1 MELFRLQFP
10 NSELLAIKDEREDK
24 IIDFKLHMSQSVS
37 RYQKHLPKGVEQR
50 LKKMAEERDLVN
62 SIKEDFFKAIE
73 SLNVRKI
80 GSYGDDETEMLD
92 FAILIALHLKELSL
106 IAKYGSKG
114 DILDTQRVTRRTS

>member
-1 MELFRLQFP
+1 
-10 NSELLAIKDEREDK
+10 
-24 IIDFKLHMSQSVS
+24 
-37 RYQKHLPKGVEQR
+37 
-50 LKKMAEERDLVN
+50 MAEERDLVN

-114 DILDTQRVTRRTS
+114 DILDT